1 MPFIFQLPAT
11 SGGNFVLGMR
21 IPLLSRVLVMP
32 RPHGMTELPFAKG
45 RDLDYSRFNR
55 FLRFRQGG
63 F

>member
-1 MPFIFQLPAT
+1 
-11 SGGNFVLGMR
+11 MR